1 MLIDTHILLWFQG
14 EPEKLTLQ
22 ERQLIQQAH
31 ENDELFLS
39 VISFWEITMLTRSQH
54 ITLYRPFEQW
64 KKETLS
70 SFKVI
75 DIDVDIAVESMCLP
89 ECDHKDPADRF
100 IIATA
105 RIHGMSLLTRD
116 QKILTYAKKG
126 HVRLV

>member
-14 EPEKLTLQ
+14 EPERLTLQ
-22 ERQLIQQAH
+22 ERELIEQAQ
-31 ENDELFLS
+31 ENDELFVS
-39 VISFWEITMLTRSQH
+39 VISFWEITMLSRSQRV
-54 ITLYRPFEQW
+54 TLCRPFEQW
-64 KKETLS
+64 KKETLN

-105 RIHGMSLLTRD
+105 RMQDFPLMTRD
-116 QKILTYAKKG
+116 QKILAYAKKG